1 VGLYVGGQEIS
12 QDVKDSIK
20 TVINQNKTHVQ
31 LLGWIELNGARF
43 SVYDQ
48 ENYFGAIAF
57 GGKNTNYKR
66 ITKK

>member
-31 LLGWIELNGARF
+31 LLEWIELNGARF

-48 ENYFGAIAF
+48 QNYFGAIAF
-57 GGKNTNYKR
+57 DGKNTNYKR